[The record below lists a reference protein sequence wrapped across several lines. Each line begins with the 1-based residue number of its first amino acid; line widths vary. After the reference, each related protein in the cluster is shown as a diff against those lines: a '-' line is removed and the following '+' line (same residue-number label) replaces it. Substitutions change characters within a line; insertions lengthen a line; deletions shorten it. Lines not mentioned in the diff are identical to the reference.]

1 MRAGSAPHGGALMRA
16 VLPDGGAPMR
26 AVLALLLF
34 CTVVAPARAESLV
47 VSLSFTRLA
56 VTSSY
61 TGASVAVFGA
71 VERDGQAAA
80 RSGGYDVVVTIRGP
94 RQALTVRE
102 KEALGPV
109 WVNRAQQKFA
119 EVPSFL
125 AVLSS
130 RPLPDIADEA
140 TRRRLRLGLSAIVA
154 APDLTLAAPVPDDP
168 FREALLRLRRRERL
182 FTETASGVRFLAPTV
197 FRATAPLPA
206 TAPVGPTTSRWCCWP
221 AACRSPGTRRGSTSS
236 SRGRAGD
243 RDIRPRLVAGLRA
256 CRRGAGAHLRLAR
269 QRDLPERLM
278 PRTSSPA
285 ALILGA
291 AGLIPFLG
299 LSALV
304 ILGHS
309 PSGWRR
315 VRCSPPTAP

>member
-1 MRAGSAPHGGALMRA
+1 MRPGHGPNKVPARA
-16 VLPDGGAPMR
+16 H
-26 AVLALLLF
+26 LLLLGLLSIG
-34 CTVVAPARAESLV
+34 PARAESLV
-47 VSLSFTRLA
+47 VSLSFNRLA
-56 VTSSY
+56 VTSTY
-61 TGASVAVFGA
+61 TGTSVAVFGA

-94 RQALTVRE
+94 RQSLTVRE

-130 RPLPDIADEA
+130 RALPDLADEA

-206 TAPVGPTTSRWCCWP
+206 TAPVG
-221 AACRSPGTRRGSTSS
+221 AYDVEVVLL
-236 SRGRAGD
+236 AGGV
-243 RDIRPRLVAGLRA
+243 P
-256 CRRGAGAHLRLAR
+256 LAR
-269 QRDLPERLM
+269 HEARFDLVKSGIEQGLADTARDWSLAYGL
-278 PRTSSPA
+278 A
-285 ALILGA
+285 VGALALI
-291 AGLIPFLG
+291 
-299 LSALV
+299 
-304 ILGHS
+304 
-309 PSGWRR
+309 SGWLASVIFRR
-315 VRCSPPTAP
+315 D